1 MALIIVLRRRYI
13 SMLKQ
18 RVTHITFTNLEEFL
32 SVLSSH
38 CGDKI
43 VNDIMMD
50 NDYVF
55 SFLDELAN
63 IYFRLSLKTF
73 EEHSEALRRIVER
86 GYLVVVV

>member
-1 MALIIVLRRRYI
+1 MSKTHVTYPSINKL
-13 SMLKQ
+13 
-18 RVTHITFTNLEEFL
+18 THITFTNLEEFL

-55 SFLDELAN
+55 SFLDEFAN
-63 IYFRLSLKTF
+63 VYFRLSLKTS
-73 EEHSEALRRIVER
+73 EEHSEALRRIVSL
-86 GYLVVVV
+86 GFVVVVI